1 MRPLFIIA
9 LVCAAIASVS
19 AQQVATAEYFFDTD
33 PGVGNGTPVPGFTA
47 ADSVDV
53 SFTASTVGL
62 APGGHHLFIRYKDAQ
77 GKWGIY
83 EGRGFYVD
91 AGVPPQQNAPLV
103 AQAEYFFDTDP
114 GVGNGT
120 PIPGFT
126 AADSV
131 DVSFTASTVGLA
143 PGGHHLFIRYKDAQG
158 KWGIY
163 EGRGFY
169 VDAGVPPQQNAPL
182 VAQAEYFF
190 DTDPGIGN
198 GTALPSFTANDTV
211 DLTSSISAAGLSVGI
226 HQLFIRYKDASGK
239 WGIYEGREFEVVDC
253 QFPLVAVS
261 VAGAT
266 CDGAAVTLSDLS
278 TQVESGATYAW
289 DVDNDGMVDY
299 TTAGDVMHT
308 FPGPGTYT
316 VELVVENTEVCKD
329 STTIEVTVNPV
340 YDEVV
345 NVTICS
351 GSDYT
356 FPDGTEQTNIT
367 QDVVQVSTLTS
378 SLNCDSTVT
387 TNITVGADFQTAE
400 TASVCAGGSY
410 TFPDGTIQ
418 TDITQQVVYTSTLQA
433 TSSSCDSLVTTTVEV
448 ITVDTAVTVNGA
460 DLVANASNA
469 DYQWL
474 NCDNGFSTITGADA
488 SVFMPTGNG
497 NYAVEVTQQG
507 CADTSSCYNV
517 FTVGMETLTDAE
529 TVTVYPN
536 PTNGQLYVSYTGNDQ
551 PSYMLVD
558 ASGRVLLNGVLP
570 ATGNLNL
577 SALATGVYQL
587 ILTTQKEQL
596 REQIII
602 TE

>member
-9 LVCAAIASVS
+9 LVCTVISSAN

-53 SFTASTVGL
+53 SFTVSTVGL
-62 APGGHHLFIRYKDAQ
+62 APGGHNLFIRYKDAQ

-83 EGRGFYVD
+83 EGRSFYVD
-91 AGVPPQQNAPLV
+91 AGVAPQQNAPLV

-120 PIPGFT
+120 
-126 AADSV
+126 
-131 DVSFTASTVGLA
+131 
-143 PGGHHLFIRYKDAQG
+143 
-158 KWGIY
+158 
-163 EGRGFY
+163 
-169 VDAGVPPQQNAPL
+169 
-182 VAQAEYFF
+182 
-190 DTDPGIGN
+190 
-198 GTALPSFTANDTV
+198 ALPSFTANDTV
-211 DLTSSISAAGLSVGI
+211 DLTSNISAAGLSIGI
-226 HQLFIRYKDASGK
+226 HQLFIRYKDAAGK

-261 VAGAT
+261 VSGAA
-266 CDGAAVTLSDLS
+266 CDGAEVMLSDLS
-278 TQVESGATYAW
+278 TQVEPGATYAW
-289 DVDNDGMVDY
+289 DVDNDGVVDY
-299 TTAGDVMHT
+299 TTVGDVMHT

-316 VELVVENTEVCKD
+316 VELMVENTDVCKD

-400 TASVCAGGSY
+400 TASVCAGGSF
-410 TFPDGTIQ
+410 TFPDGTTQ

-433 TSSSCDSLVTTTVEV
+433 TTSSCDSLVTTTVEV

-460 DLVANASNA
+460 DLVANATNA

-474 NCDNGFSTITGADA
+474 DCDNGFSTITGADA
-488 SVFMPTGNG
+488 AVFMPMGNG

-517 FTVGMETLTDAE
+517 FTVGLESLTEAA

-536 PTNGQLYVSYTGNDQ
+536 PTNGQLYVSYPGNDQ

-558 ASGRVLLNGVLP
+558 ASGRMLLNGVLP
-570 ATGNLNL
+570 ASGALNL
-577 SALATGVYQL
+577 SDVSDGIYQL
-587 ILTTQKEQL
+587 VINTDEARHVQQIVILKQ
-596 REQIII
+596 
-602 TE
+602 